1 MQVAL
6 ELSKKQA
13 GSLIIIDDDSGH
25 VEIPEKP
32 LSESERNEDAEKP
45 VGGKDNVDYL
55 ANMPTTVNYPQSDNI
70 SPYFLFSLTQGN
82 LSGITLIYPFTTNTY
97 QRSKSSLAAVKMQ
110 IISQMIR

>member
-32 LSESERNEDAEKP
+32 PSESERNEDAEKP

-55 ANMPTTVNYPQSDNI
+55 ANMPTIVNYPQSDNI
-70 SPYFLFSLTQGN
+70 LSL
-82 LSGITLIYPFTTNTY
+82 LSFHLDIGISEWYNHYIPIHNKQLPTI
-97 QRSKSSLAAVKMQ
+97 
-110 IISQMIR
+110 